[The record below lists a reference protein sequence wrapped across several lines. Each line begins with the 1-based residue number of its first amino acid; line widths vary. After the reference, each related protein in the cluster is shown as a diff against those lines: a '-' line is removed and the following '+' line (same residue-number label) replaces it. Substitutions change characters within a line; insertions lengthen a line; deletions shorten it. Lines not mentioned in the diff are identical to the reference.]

1 MRDDSADEQDPD
13 IVSAILQRVVNVAPG
28 FDGVLAQQVEQ
39 QVRAEY
45 GGRRFFVHK
54 RAPRMTPRQRHAAF
68 ADGLSD
74 MSTTELTKKHKI
86 SRATV
91 YRLMK
96 SGGRFGQV

>member
-1 MRDDSADEQDPD
+1 MRDENDPENQEQD
-13 IVSAILQRVVNVAPG
+13 IVSAIIQRVIDVTPG
-28 FDGVLAQQVEQ
+28 FSGELAQQVEL

-45 GGRRFFVHK
+45 GGRRLFVHK

-68 ADGLSD
+68 KDGLSN
-74 MSTTELTKKHKI
+74 MPTSEITTKHKI

-96 SGGRFGQV
+96 GGGRFDK